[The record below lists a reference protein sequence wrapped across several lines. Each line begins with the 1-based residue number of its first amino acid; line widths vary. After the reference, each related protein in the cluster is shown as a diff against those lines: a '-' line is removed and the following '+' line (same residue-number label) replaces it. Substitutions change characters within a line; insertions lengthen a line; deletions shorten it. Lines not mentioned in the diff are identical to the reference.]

1 MLDGQERRS
10 HNGSSHSLSSFR
22 IAVDTGGTF
31 TDVVVSDHSGGYQ
44 LCKAPTT
51 PNRAFDGIGQ
61 ALQQV
66 SEILDISLE
75 QLLNHTG
82 LFVYGTT
89 RATNTIVER
98 KVAKTALLLTQ
109 GFPDILVLKEGGKF
123 NAHQFDLEFPKPYIP
138 RRYTFEIPER
148 INSEGG
154 ISKPLDERYVEELIP
169 LFKAKEFEA
178 IAVSLLWSIANPIH
192 EQRIGEML
200 EMHLPDTPHTLS
212 HQLNPIV
219 REYRRTSATVI
230 DASLKPL
237 MQLHLSD
244 MENDLRNAGFN
255 GELLISTSFGGVMH
269 VSDVI
274 KRPIYMVKSGPAM
287 APTAGLF
294 FSDKENLGTNIIV
307 CDTGGTTFDVG
318 LIREG
323 DVKFTRE
330 TWLGGQFTGDCLGMS
345 SVDVRSIGAGG
356 GSIAW
361 VDSGGLLRVGP
372 QSAGAVPGPACY
384 DAGGTDPTVTDAAV
398 VLGYIDPDYF
408 LGGKIIL
415 NADAAKESVSIIA
428 DAIEESL
435 EFTASAIMTLANE
448 HMIKAIGEIT
458 VNEGLNP
465 RDSVIVAGGGAA
477 GLNILPIASELGCER
492 VLIPSASAGLSA
504 CGAQVS
510 DAIVEFTSSHVTRT
524 RNFDFLGVNDALK
537 DVTNQMDKFEEDLR
551 KRGVKSFNKTYFVEA
566 RYLFQVWEIEVIIE
580 SGKFSNE
587 DDVSKLITS
596 FHQAHE
602 RIYSVRDEGQEIE
615 CLNWKGR
622 LIGELPAQLTSPTII
637 STEDSK
643 PQRTCNA
650 YFQGQGVIETH
661 RFFGNGLKT
670 GTIIN
675 GPAIVDEPTT
685 TLVIYPGLQVQLTDT
700 RSYLLKINQ

>member
-31 TDVVVSDHSGGYQ
+31 TDVVVSDQSGGYQ

-51 PNRAFDGIGQ
+51 PHRAFDGIGQ

-154 ISKPLDERYVEELIP
+154 ISRPLDERYVEELIP

-200 EMHLPDTPHTLS
+200 KMHLPNTPYTLS

-219 REYRRTSATVI
+219 REYRRTSATAI

-244 MENDLRNAGFN
+244 MENDLRDAGFN

-269 VSDVI
+269 VADVI

-294 FSDKENLGTNIIV
+294 FSDKENLGNNIIV

-318 LIREG
+318 LFREG

-372 QSAGAVPGPACY
+372 RSAGAVPGPACY
-384 DAGGTDPTVTDAAV
+384 DGGGTDPTVTDAAV

-408 LGGKIIL
+408 LGGNIVL
-415 NADAAKESVSIIA
+415 NADAAKKSVSIIA

-465 RDSVIVAGGGAA
+465 KDSVIVAGGPPA
-477 GLNILPIASELGCER
+477 GLNILPIASELE
-492 VLIPSASAGLSA
+492 
-504 CGAQVS
+504 
-510 DAIVEFTSSHVTRT
+510 
-524 RNFDFLGVNDALK
+524 N
-537 DVTNQMDKFEEDLR
+537 
-551 KRGVKSFNKTYFVEA
+551 FNKTYFVDA
-566 RYLFQVWEIEVIIE
+566 RYLFQVWEIEVLIE
-580 SGKFSNE
+580 SGTFGNE

-596 FHQAHE
+596 FHRAHE

-622 LIGELPAQLTSPTII
+622 LIGELPTQLNSPTII
-637 STEDSK
+637 PTEHVET
-643 PQRTCNA
+643 QRTCNA
-650 YFQGQGVIETH
+650 YFQGQGVLETH
-661 RFFGNGLKT
+661 RFFGNSLKT
-670 GTIIN
+670 GTIID
-675 GPAIVDEPTT
+675 GPAIVEEPTT
-685 TLVIYPGLQVQLTDT
+685 TLVIYPGLQVQLTDL